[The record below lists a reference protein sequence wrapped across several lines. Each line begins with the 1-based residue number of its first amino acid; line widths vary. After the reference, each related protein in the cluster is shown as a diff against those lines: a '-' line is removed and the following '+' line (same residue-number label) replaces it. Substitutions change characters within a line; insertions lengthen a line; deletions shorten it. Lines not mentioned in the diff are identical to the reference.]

1 MYADHLMMLTSS
13 RRSILGALLGAGLL
27 LSACSSGESSSSAT
41 GTGGSST
48 TSASGGGSATSSA
61 ATSST
66 GAGGD
71 SGSTGSTSNTGSA
84 STGSTMSSTGSGGPV
99 GCTGLPL
106 CDDFEAAAAGGPPDA
121 ATWTIVSPN
130 CSGTGTVTVDDTQAH
145 SGAKSVKVSGK
156 GGYCNHVFLA
166 NTAAVAGVG
175 KSIYGR
181 FFLRLSDPL
190 GDGHTTLLTL
200 KDTADGGKD
209 LRMGGQS
216 KIMMWNRESDDATL
230 PELSPTGIGLSVSPP
245 ALAWRCVEFHIDEA
259 DGQMQTW
266 VDGAEVA
273 GLHQDGVPTQDIDK
287 QWLNK
292 AGWKPDLMDLKLGWE
307 SYAGQDMTLWFDDVA
322 IGPARIGCD

>member
-1 MYADHLMMLTSS
+1 MTLSNS
-13 RRSILGALLGAGLL
+13 RSIRGALLVAGLL
-27 LSACSSGESSSSAT
+27 LSACGSETSSSAT
-41 GTGGSST
+41 GTGGSTS
-48 TSASGGGSATSSA
+48 TSASGGGSPA
-61 ATSST
+61 ST
-66 GAGGD
+66 GATTSGTGGD
-71 SGSTGSTSNTGSA
+71 SGSTGSATSSTGSA
-84 STGSTMSSTGSGGPV
+84 SSTSSGGPM

-106 CDDFEAAAAGGPPDA
+106 CDDFEAATAGGPPDA
-121 ATWTIVSPN
+121 ATWAIVSPN
-130 CSGTGTVTVDDTQAH
+130 CSGTGTIAVDGTQAH
-145 SGAKSVKVSGK
+145 SGTKSVKVTGK

-166 NTAAVAGVG
+166 NTAAVAAAG
-175 KSIYGR
+175 KSVYGR

-190 GDGHTTLLTL
+190 GDGHTTLLTM
-200 KDTADGGKD
+200 KDAADGGKD

-245 ALAWRCVEFHIDEA
+245 ANAWRCVEFHVDET

-266 VDGAEVA
+266 IDGAEVA

-292 AGWKPDLMDLKLGWE
+292 VGWKPDLADLKLGWE

-322 IGPARIGCD
+322 IGSARIGCN